1 MKLKAIITLAAN
13 IAVIATVQRAAAQPQ
28 VVSIVLSGA
37 NQTNTVQV
45 ASFQY
50 AKILTA
56 TDADTGSYD
65 NFSSAYINYGQII
78 FGTPPGIAF
87 PIPHGPQGDLLNNTG
102 SHPYK
107 AEALA
112 GVTIAGPTSISVTT
126 GSNTARNGP
135 VFVTLEILPSAYA
148 VTNSV
153 TLGPGQ
159 GAAINLEGS
168 TDLVNWNPTTNG
180 VYTAQSAMFFRL
192 HLQRIQ

>member
-1 MKLKAIITLAAN
+1 MKLKTVIALTVN
-13 IAVIATVQRAAAQPQ
+13 IAVIATVQRAVAQPK

-37 NQTNTVQV
+37 NQTNTLQI

-56 TDADTGSYD
+56 TDAD
-65 NFSSAYINYGQII
+65 SSTFNGWYGTSWGKLILGPVS
-78 FGTPPGIAF
+78 FN
-87 PIPHGPQGDLLNNTG
+87 IPHVPQGEPAVNGANG
-102 SHPYK
+102 FVNAPP
-107 AEALA
+107 LA
-112 GVTIAGPTSISVTT
+112 GLTVAGPTSISVTT
-126 GSNTARNGP
+126 GNNSGRNGP
-135 VFVTLEILPSAYA
+135 ILVTVEILPSAYA

-168 TDLVNWNPTTNG
+168 TDLVNWSPTTNG

-192 HLQRIQ
+192 HLQRLQ